1 MSMLHFGA
9 RKYFTW
15 GGFVGECVLVR
26 DKNSNS
32 PWFQQLYLITNGA
45 LDIRHVTQSSN
56 LTHSPCVWRLSGSL
70 IE

>member
-1 MSMLHFGA
+1 MLHFGA

-26 DKNSNS
+26 DYKWS
-32 PWFQQLYLITNGA
+32 GA

-56 LTHSPCVWRLSGSL
+56 LTLYVETVRKSY
-70 IE
+70 